1 MTENSSDTEFSEEER
16 EQIGD
21 FETLYSKDEFAGKF
35 WTEFKDFVT
44 GLPKASILV
53 MGGSGAGKS
62 TLVNLVF
69 NSEVAR
75 SGEGRPVT
83 QGIDEYQNDLVH
95 IYDSQGYEFGAEN
108 QREYEKLIMEFLDRH
123 EREGNPV
130 DVCWYCISAPGAR
143 VVETDINMISRLNS
157 LGKPVAAVLT
167 QVDQATED
175 QCAGLK
181 SEILSRTT
189 LRSDAMFE
197 STTDFGIALPRGTDE
212 LYEWTRDRLP
222 ESRRAS
228 FMGAARRDMDR
239 KSADVDSFLLK
250 YAATAFGIGAAPI
263 PVPSAAALIPLQMKM
278 LSEIAVRWNVLSM
291 EQTMGTLL
299 TQMVTTTVGRTVA
312 ASLLKLIPGAGQL
325 VGGIINGSVA
335 GAVTYGVGKAFNYGC
350 YQLQKSQLDGSNFNF
365 DDFLKNEFVQMAL
378 KMAMS
383 FKDKK
388 K

>member
-1 MTENSSDTEFSEEER
+1 
-16 EQIGD
+16 
-21 FETLYSKDEFAGKF
+21 
-35 WTEFKDFVT
+35 
-44 GLPKASILV
+44 
-53 MGGSGAGKS
+53 
-62 TLVNLVF
+62 
-69 NSEVAR
+69 
-75 SGEGRPVT
+75 
-83 QGIDEYQNDLVH
+83 
-95 IYDSQGYEFGAEN
+95 
-108 QREYEKLIMEFLDRH
+108 
-123 EREGNPV
+123 
-130 DVCWYCISAPGAR
+130 
-143 VVETDINMISRLNS
+143 
-157 LGKPVAAVLT
+157 
-167 QVDQATED
+167 
-175 QCAGLK
+175 
-181 SEILSRTT
+181 
-189 LRSDAMFE
+189 
-197 STTDFGIALPRGTDE
+197 
-212 LYEWTRDRLP
+212 
-222 ESRRAS
+222 
-228 FMGAARRDMDR
+228 MGAARRDMDR